1 MQPFPPTSIS
11 LNKPMNSILSRLK
24 RYRFEVQ
31 HFIILFIIL
40 ATFQLFLSYLHKVSS
55 RNLITQS
62 MNLYRKDSAVRLA
75 NLTTTSLEL
84 LLEQTPV
91 TPDQGELVRKRTVQA
106 FNIILNQQTLQQNV
120 DQLCIIIDL
129 GGQIS
134 TIDDGEALYQ
144 LILKGGLSI
153 NMVHNEYKDAVRR
166 YMAIRNEIKST
177 EQINCTWDNVQSF
190 HVMVP
195 FVPKGEYEGVVYMK
209 ISPDVSNIM
218 REISTVYDE
227 TSLIFTALILFG
239 LLAMFYITSYTVRE
253 RDQAQ
258 ELLFRE
264 REHQLKIEIA
274 HQKEAL
280 FTKRIY
286 HAHHKAEKVMGFIK
300 DEIRDL
306 SAENISDF
314 KYVATKYS
322 NFISRVIYDMK
333 WYDQPLH
340 AIRNPLFNTD
350 INQVFEFLV
359 KYVFQRVYQKNSA
372 FSFDLELDPNL
383 PLVHI
388 NEYVIWE
395 IFEPLIQ
402 NCIDHNQGQTLIIK
416 IQTKYDPSSNVTTV
430 SISDNGKG
438 IDPGLLTVNENGVK
452 NIFMEHSSTRANP
465 VNSGYGCYIAY
476 ELGVRRC
483 GWEMDADNCEVG
495 ACLTCRIPNS

>member
-1 MQPFPPTSIS
+1 
-11 LNKPMNSILSRLK
+11 MNSFLTHLK

-40 ATFQLFLSYLHKVSS
+40 ATFQIFLSYLHKVSS

-91 TPDQGELVRKRTVQA
+91 IQDQSELVRKRTVQA

-134 TIDDGEALYQ
+134 TIDDGEDLYQ
-144 LILKGGLSI
+144 LISQSGLSV
-153 NMVHNEYKDAVRR
+153 NVVRNEYKDAVRR
-166 YMAIRNEIKST
+166 YLAIRNEIKST

-209 ISPDVSNIM
+209 ISPDVSKIIQ
-218 REISTVYDE
+218 EISTVYDE
-227 TSLIFTALILFG
+227 TSLVFTALILFG
-239 LLAMFYITSYTVRE
+239 LLAMFYITSYTVKE

-264 REHQLKIEIA
+264 RENQLKIEIA

-306 SAENISDF
+306 SAENITDF

-340 AIRNPLFNTD
+340 AIRNPIFSTD

-383 PLVHI
+383 PPVHI
-388 NEYVIWE
+388 NEFVIWE

-402 NCIDHNQGQTLIIK
+402 NCIDHNQGQALIIK
-416 IQTKYDPSSNVTTV
+416 IRTEFDASTNLTTV
-430 SISDNGKG
+430 TIMDNGKG
-438 IDPGLLTVNENGVK
+438 IDPTLLKVNDDGIQ
-452 NIFMEHSSTRANP
+452 NIFMEHSTNRANP
-465 VNSGYGCYIAY
+465 INAGYGCYIAY

-483 GWEMDADNCEVG
+483 GWTMVAGNCETG
-495 ACLTCRIPNS
+495 ACLTCRIPNA

>member
-1 MQPFPPTSIS
+1 MKSFLTH
-11 LNKPMNSILSRLK
+11 LK
-24 RYRFEVQ
+24 RYRFEIQ
-31 HFIILFIIL
+31 HFIVLFIIL

-91 TPDQGELVRKRTVQA
+91 NLGQSDLVRKRTVQA

-120 DQLCIIIDL
+120 DQLCLIVDL
-129 GGQIS
+129 GGQIA
-134 TIDDGEALYQ
+134 TIDDGEELFQ
-144 LILKGGLSI
+144 LVSRGGLAV
-153 NMVHNEYKDAVRR
+153 NLVRDEYKDAVRR
-166 YMAIRNEIKST
+166 YLAIRQEIKNT
-177 EQINCTWDNVQSF
+177 EQINCTWDNIQSF

-195 FVPKGEYEGVVYMK
+195 FVPKGEYEGVVYMR

-258 ELLFRE
+258 EQLFRE
-264 REHQLKIEIA
+264 RENQLKIEIA
-274 HQKEAL
+274 HQKETL

-286 HAHHKAEKVMGFIK
+286 HAHHKAEKIMGFIK
-300 DEIRDL
+300 GEIRDL
-306 SAENISDF
+306 SADNIADF

-340 AIRNPLFNTD
+340 AIRNPLFQTD
-350 INQVFEFLV
+350 INQVFRFLI
-359 KYVFQRVYQKNSA
+359 KYVFERVYQKNSA
-372 FSFDLELDPNL
+372 FSFELQLDPNL

-402 NCIDHNQGQTLIIK
+402 NCIDHNQGQVLIIT
-416 IQTKYDPSSNVTTV
+416 IRTEFDPETNLTTV
-430 SISDNGKG
+430 TISDNGKG
-438 IDPGLLTVNENGVK
+438 IDPALLLVNEEGIQ
-452 NIFMEHSSTRANP
+452 NIFLEHSSTRVNP
-465 VNSGYGCYIAY
+465 MNAGYGCYIAY

-483 GWEMDADNCEVG
+483 GWMMAANNGDSG
-495 ACLTCRIPNS
+495 ARIICRIPNAR

>member
-1 MQPFPPTSIS
+1 M
-11 LNKPMNSILSRLK
+11 KSILTHLK

-31 HFIILFIIL
+31 HFIVLFIIL
-40 ATFQLFLSYLHKVSS
+40 AAFQLFLSYLHKVSS

-91 TPDQGELVRKRTVQA
+91 IPDKSDLARKRTVQA

-129 GGQIS
+129 GGQIA
-134 TIDDGEALYQ
+134 TIDDGEELFQ
-144 LILKGGLSI
+144 LISRSGLSV
-153 NMVHNEYKDAVRR
+153 NLVREKYKDAVRR
-166 YMAIRNEIKST
+166 YLTIRNDIKST

-227 TSLIFTALILFG
+227 TSIIFTALILFG
-239 LLAMFYITSYTVRE
+239 LLAMFYITSYTVKE

-300 DEIRDL
+300 DEIREL

-314 KYVATKYS
+314 KYVTTKYS

-340 AIRNPLFNTD
+340 AIQSPIFETD

-372 FSFDLELDPNL
+372 FSFDLHLDPNL
-383 PLVHI
+383 PPVHI

-402 NCIDHNQGQTLIIK
+402 NCIDHNQGQNLVITIR
-416 IQTKYDPSSNVTTV
+416 TEFNPSANITVVT
-430 SISDNGKG
+430 ISDNGKG
-438 IDPGLLTVNENGVK
+438 IDPALLQLNDEGVK
-452 NIFMEHSSTRANP
+452 NIFMEHSSTRSNP
-465 VNSGYGCYIAY
+465 AQAGYGCYIAY

-483 GWEMDADNCEVG
+483 GWALDAANCECG
-495 ACLTCRIPNS
+495 ACITCRIPNT